1 MTFATTG
8 QVQVHPGRD
17 AEFIDAVRAQAKLTE
32 GVGGTTVLR
41 QAVFAG
47 PDSGTYRLISI
58 YETSA
63 ARAAAIDALRQE
75 ATIPIRDFL
84 TSDNPGGVGLGR
96 SLLNGVSDGA
106 AEAVQQEVTFTAL
119 AQPQPGHNAT
129 LLAAIPETQ
138 AQFAKHG
145 ALASAWQT
153 FASGPNSGIFVLGI
167 GAESMTVLQAALD
180 NVQAE
185 GPGPIVRLL
194 QAGAIELQASTVSFR
209 VPL

>member
-1 MTFATTG
+1 MAFATTG
-8 QVQVHPGRD
+8 QIQVHPGRD
-17 AEFIDAVRAQAKLTE
+17 AEFIDAVRAQAKLSE

-96 SLLNGVSDGA
+96 
-106 AEAVQQEVTFTAL
+106 AL
-119 AQPQPGHNAT
+119 
-129 LLAAIPETQ
+129 
-138 AQFAKHG
+138 
-145 ALASAWQT
+145 
-153 FASGPNSGIFVLGI
+153 
-167 GAESMTVLQAALD
+167 
-180 NVQAE
+180 
-185 GPGPIVRLL
+185 
-194 QAGAIELQASTVSFR
+194 
-209 VPL
+209 